1 MKTKILCVLD
11 GFGLLPASKNNAV
24 SLAKTPNLNRLF
36 ATYPWTT
43 LDADGE
49 SVGQERGLVGNSE
62 VGHMNIGGLQL
73 VKQLSY
79 QITKSSL
86 NSFEMTKEANEQLFY
101 PREILHSQT
110 LLQPTFFQKIIQ
122 TVTGQRLKA
131 EPIHLIGLFSAGTI
145 HSDLRHWVGAIE
157 AAGKAGCK
165 EIILHLISD
174 GRDSDRKSF
183 ALTWNTF
190 ISLYGERLKPYIHLI
205 KLGSVVGRF
214 YAMDRDNNLER
225 TQKAI
230 DVMFDQ
236 DGQEITFR
244 EIQSWLDTITQE
256 SYNKQI
262 YDENLIPTQPGKG
275 INKNDMIWLVNF
287 RSDRMKQLAKML
299 VEHNHDND
307 MDILILA
314 NNSYSIGYEYTD
326 KDASKSI
333 TKIRNHKQYLP
344 LFMRQTLQNTLADYI
359 EEKGQTQLHVA
370 ETEKY
375 AHVTYFMNGG
385 RNEKHVGEEWLL
397 VDSNKVESHAQ
408 KPAMKAGEI
417 TDTVLEQGLG
427 KYDYIIMNYAN
438 PDMLGHTGEL
448 HAAIE
453 SMEALDRELGRLIE
467 VVEQGGHTFVM
478 TADHG
483 NIEVVGEYTRNK
495 DEYLDTEHNPNPVP
509 CLIVSPD
516 FSLENLNKRFDE
528 LKYET
533 DIPKHIAIEDMKN
546 LGENLVMFDEK
557 AEWIT
562 EDSIPRPNYP
572 LWYAGLILVALD

>member
-24 SLAKTPNLNRLF
+24 SLANTPTLNRLF
-36 ATYPWTT
+36 GTYPWTT

-79 QITKSSL
+79 QITKSAA
-86 NSFEMTKEANEQLFY
+86 NSFEPTKEANEQLFY

-122 TVTGQRLKA
+122 TVTGHVQDV
-131 EPIHLIGLFSAGTI
+131 EPIHLIGLFSMGTI

-157 AAGKAGCK
+157 AAGKAECK

-183 ALTWNTF
+183 ASTWNTF
-190 ISLYGERLKPYIHLI
+190 VTLYGDRLKPYMHLI
-205 KLGSVVGRF
+205 KLGAVIGRF

-230 DVMFDQ
+230 DVLFDQ
-236 DGQEITFR
+236 SGAEIGFN
-244 EIQSWLDTITQE
+244 EIQTRLENITKT
-256 SYNKQI
+256 SYAKQI

-275 INKNDMIWLVNF
+275 INKNDMIWLINF

-299 VEHNHDND
+299 VEHNHEND

-314 NNSYSIGYEYTD
+314 NNSYSISYEYTA
-326 KDASKSI
+326 KDAPKAI
-333 TKIRNHKQYLP
+333 TKIRNHKLYLP
-344 LFMRQTLQNTLADYI
+344 LFMRQTLENTLADYI
-359 EEKGQTQLHVA
+359 EEKGLTQLHVA

-385 RNEKHVGEEWLL
+385 RNEKHTGEEWFL

-408 KPAMKAGEI
+408 KPAMKAREI

-427 KYDYIIMNYAN
+427 KYNYILMNYAN
-438 PDMLGHTGEL
+438 ADMLGHTGEI

-453 SMEALDRELGRLIE
+453 SMEALDKELGRLIE
-467 VVEQGGHTFVM
+467 AVEQGGHTFVM

-509 CLIVSPD
+509 LLIVSPD
-516 FSLENLNKRFDE
+516 FSLDKVNKKFDE
-528 LKYET
+528 LKFET
-533 DIPKHIAIEDMKN
+533 DIPKHLALVDMKN
-546 LGENLVMFDEK
+546 VGENHTLFDEK
-557 AEWIT
+557 AEWMT
-562 EDSIPRPNYP
+562 GDSIPMPNYP
-572 LWYAGLILVALD
+572 LWYAGLVLVALG